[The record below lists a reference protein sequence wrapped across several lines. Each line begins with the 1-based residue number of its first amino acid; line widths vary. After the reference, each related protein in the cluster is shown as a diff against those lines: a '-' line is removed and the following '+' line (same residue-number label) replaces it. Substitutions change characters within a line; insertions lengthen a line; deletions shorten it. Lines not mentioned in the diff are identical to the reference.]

1 MSYTDTRPEVVCD
14 TECLP
19 NYWSI
24 GFKSA
29 DGKKKVFELYDGC
42 PLNRTAI
49 ASIFRQYRVY
59 GFNLRKYDIPM
70 ILYAM
75 SGASNEELKKA
86 NDELIQFGTPW
97 WVFMHR
103 LNLVEPSFFD
113 WVDLMEVSPGAPG
126 LKQVGKSAARFGPS
140 LKIYGGR
147 LHSRKMQ
154 EMPIHHEEHVYEE
167 GRQVIRAYHD
177 NDLDTTLD
185 MKTELKVQVALR
197 AVMSKEYGVDLRSK
211 SDAQVAEAILKSEL
225 EKILGRRLYAPDV
238 EPGYFHYQVPS
249 WAKFETVGMQ
259 AALEVIRA
267 ARFGIDHGGQLEVE
281 SNVQSL
287 NVLIGKYTYQ
297 MGIGGLHSQEANVS
311 RFSDDQFVL
320 LDRDVTSYY
329 PQSILLQGMFP
340 KHLGP
345 AFLAVYRKIY
355 LERVAAKRRAKEL
368 GDEIAALEKR
378 IKELEN
384 GE

>member
-1 MSYTDTRPEVVCD
+1 MSYTDDRPEVVCD
-14 TECLP
+14 TEALP

-49 ASIFRQYRVY
+49 ASIFRQYRVFT
-59 GFNLRKYDIPM
+59 FNGIKYDIPM
-70 ILYAM
+70 ICYAM
-75 SGASNEELKKA
+75 SGASNEELKHA
-86 NDELIQFGTPW
+86 SDELIQFGTPH
-97 WVFMHR
+97 WVFMQR
-103 LNLVEPSFFD
+103 LNLTVPEFFD
-113 WVDLMEVSPGAPG
+113 HVDLMQVSPGAP
-126 LKQVGKSAARFGPS
+126 QMPS
-140 LKIYGGR
+140 LKMYAGR

-154 EMPIHHEEHVYEE
+154 EMPIHHEESVYEE

-177 NDLDTTLD
+177 NDLDVTLD
-185 MKTELKVQVALR
+185 LKEELKVQVALR
-197 AVMSKEYGVDLRSK
+197 ATMSKEYGVDLRSK

-225 EKILGRRLYAPDV
+225 EKILGRRLYAPDI
-238 EPGYFHYQVPS
+238 EPGFFKYQVPA
-249 WAKFETVGMQ
+249 WAKFETL
-259 AALEVIRA
+259 ALRSALGLIQS
-267 ARFGIDHGGQLEVE
+267 ARFKIDSAGNLHTEDGVKK
-281 SNVQSL
+281 L
-287 NVLIGKYTYQ
+287 NVRIGENTYQ

-345 AFLAVYRKIY
+345 AFLNVYRKIY

-368 GDEIAALEKR
+368 GDEITALEKR